1 MGGQRKAPRAR
12 DRVIGARLKAIRNE
26 RTDLSLEA
34 AAALAQWSPA
44 THSRIENGIRTIS
57 TEDVATLAT
66 IYRLTAAERDQLVED
81 ARAGDTAGWW
91 DRPLPGVP
99 EDIGTLASYEA
110 EATGLTDWSVA
121 MVPGLLQTYDY
132 AVGVMRSGDIDPGD
146 IEMRWMARMRRQQ
159 VLGTVDY
166 TAFVGEAAL
175 RTPFGGREALRG
187 QLRHLI
193 DARRR
198 GVRVRVLAEHTP
210 FMLVAYSWLKIEF
223 ANTSPVVYV
232 EVGNGGVYLH
242 DDVVSEYDAALM
254 QLEKFALSASASVAM
269 LKKTLEEV

>member
-1 MGGQRKAPRAR
+1 MGGQRKTPRAR

-26 RTDLSLEA
+26 RTNLSLEQ

-66 IYRLTAAERDQLVED
+66 IYKLTAAERDQLVED
-81 ARAGDTAGWW
+81 AKAGETAGWW
-91 DRPLPGVP
+91 DSPLPGVP

-110 EATGLTDWSVA
+110 EATALTDWSVA
-121 MVPGLLQTYDY
+121 VVPGLLQTYDY
-132 AVGVMRSGDIDPGD
+132 AVGMMRSSDIAAVD
-146 IEMRWMARMRRQQ
+146 IEMRWMARLRRQQ
-159 VLGTVDY
+159 ILGAVDY
-166 TAFVGEAAL
+166 TAFIGESAL
-175 RTPFGGREALRG
+175 QTPFGGKDALLS

-198 GVRVRVLAEHTP
+198 GIRVRVLPQHSPLMVLTH
-210 FMLVAYSWLKIEF
+210 SWLMIEF
-223 ANTSPVVYV
+223 ANTSPVVHV
-232 EVGNGGVYLH
+232 EARNGGIFLH
-242 DDVVSEYDAALM
+242 DEVADGYHSL
-254 QLEKFALSASASVAM
+254 LEKLDKAALSAAASLAM